1 MAVLSAKV
9 RYRFSL
15 KFIKKVNIFFFCK
28 DSEMNKLNII
38 TGTKLINTHTFSD
51 ALTEL
56 SQLELHIINW
66 SFMKIRCKNSV
77 SSFMTCTKKQE
88 WVLTRAAAHVFRH
101 DAAEVPEAWLTAVTL
116 QSPNT
121 RLTGALTGG
130 WVTCLLVGAVDITLT
145 GTWWEQINTDVTI
158 NYHRLYP
165 DLRLSNFKRLLDTA
179 KYAGFVV
186 W

>member
-56 SQLELHIINW
+56 SQLELHIIN
-66 SFMKIRCKNSV
+66 
-77 SSFMTCTKKQE
+77 
-88 WVLTRAAAHVFRH
+88 
-101 DAAEVPEAWLTAVTL
+101 
-116 QSPNT
+116 
-121 RLTGALTGG
+121 
-130 WVTCLLVGAVDITLT
+130 
-145 GTWWEQINTDVTI
+145 
-158 NYHRLYP
+158 
-165 DLRLSNFKRLLDTA
+165 
-179 KYAGFVV
+179 
-186 W
+186 